1 MIQATVALI
10 AGGLA
15 VAAGA
20 IVFDIP
26 LPESPVAFVLVYL
39 LGAASMLAI
48 GLLIG
53 AVAPT
58 VSSGQA
64 IGMAVYFPM
73 LFFAGVYFPRQAMP
87 EGLKTVSDLTP
98 AGAAVQALTDTWSGV
113 APSTSNLIVMAA
125 YAIGAGVLA
134 ALVFRWE

>member
-1 MIQATVALI
+1 
-10 AGGLA
+10 
-15 VAAGA
+15 
-20 IVFDIP
+20 
-26 LPESPVAFVLVYL
+26 
-39 LGAASMLAI
+39 MLAI

-73 LFFAGVYFPRQAMP
+73 LFFAGVYFPRGAMS
-87 EGLKTVSDLTP
+87 EGLRAVSDLTP
-98 AGAAVQALTDTWSGV
+98 SGAAVQALTDTWSGV
-113 APSTSNLIVMAA
+113 AISTSSLIVMAA